1 MITSFEVWLAIAVGN
16 LPPIFIVLALICLLF
31 FFFFGSMCCEGKKTD
46 GDGKKIEL
54 STEEKA
60 EIKGF
65 LKMFGWACLLF
76 CILTLIT
83 PNKKEMAAIYLIP
96 KIANNEVTQK
106 LPSYVEPFL
115 RKMLDMEDPKTG
127 K

>member
-1 MITSFEVWLAIAVGN
+1 MYY
-16 LPPIFIVLALICLLF
+16 
-31 FFFFGSMCCEGKKTD
+31 EGKKTD
-46 GDGKKIEL
+46 DDGKKIEL
-54 STEEKA
+54 STEEEA
-60 EIKGF
+60 EIEGF
-65 LKMFGWACLLF
+65 LKIFGGACLLF
-76 CILTLIT
+76 CILALIT

-96 KIANNEVTQK
+96 KIANSEVTQN